1 MDMDQAAVF
10 LAGSIL
16 TALGVIVVVAAAV
29 VINNI
34 ISKYWKPVRIFTP
47 DSWNFNPPQRF
58 IDQHEITKVEPK
70 EVK

>member
-16 TALGVIVVVAAAV
+16 IMLGIIVIVSGIV

-34 ISKYWKPVRIFTP
+34 IHKYWKSFGWKLLPAYWDQP
-47 DSWNFNPPQRF
+47 HRF
-58 IDQHEITKVEPK
+58 IEPHEVDKSVDPK
-70 EVK
+70 LK